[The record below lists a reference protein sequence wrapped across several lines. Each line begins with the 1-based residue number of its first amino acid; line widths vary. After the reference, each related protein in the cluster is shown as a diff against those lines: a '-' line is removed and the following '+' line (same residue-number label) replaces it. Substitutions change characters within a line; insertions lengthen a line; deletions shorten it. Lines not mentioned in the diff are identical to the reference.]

1 MPMSVCNMS
10 VYAYECVCLRVCMPM
25 SVCNMSVYA
34 YECMPMSVYAYECMQ
49 YECVCL

>member
-1 MPMSVCNMS
+1 
-10 VYAYECVCLRVCMPM
+10 MPM

-34 YECMPMSVYAYECMQ
+34 YECMPMSVYAYECMPMSVYAYECMQ